1 MKKSRWRPKLIVKNL
16 ITQFDWLDENKE
28 IPFCKLCNTKITGGV
43 FHLNRHT
50 KREMHQK
57 LYISSKRTPQIKNF
71 LAANN
76 SMEYMLKRAE
86 LKMACY
92 EKTTQLIKEVLAPF
106 FQKQILEDLKT
117 TNFTL
122 IVDETTDIAT
132 QKSLI
137 IVVKYFKEGKII
149 ERVLDLI
156 RVKEGTANALFITI
170 KNLLLESAIPFNNIV
185 SFAADNANTMMG
197 EKMGFRQSSRK

>member
-1 MKKSRWRPKLIVKNL
+1 MDKWLIKKKNETKELEALPSTSTRKEIESQAVSLKLIDL
-16 ITQFDWLDENKE
+16 ENTE
-28 IPFCKLCNTKITGGV
+28 N
-43 FHLNRHT
+43 
-50 KREMHQK
+50 
-57 LYISSKRTPQIKNF
+57 
-71 LAANN
+71 
-76 SMEYMLKRAE
+76 
-86 LKMACY
+86 
-92 EKTTQLIKEVLAPF
+92 
-106 FQKQILEDLKT
+106 
-117 TNFTL
+117 
-122 IVDETTDIAT
+122 ETTDIAT

>member
-1 MKKSRWRPKLIVKNL
+1 
-16 ITQFDWLDENKE
+16 
-28 IPFCKLCNTKITGGV
+28 
-43 FHLNRHT
+43 
-50 KREMHQK
+50 MHQK

-92 EKTTQLIKEVLAPF
+92 VCEKNCPFLLMDSLPLLCKNIFSDSDICQKIGYKKEKTTQLIKEVLAPF

-156 RVKEGTANALFITI
+156 RVKRELQTLC
-170 KNLLLESAIPFNNIV
+170 LLLLKTYYLKVQFLLII
-185 SFAADNANTMMG
+185 
-197 EKMGFRQSSRK
+197 